1 MRITLHQLRLLLAVA
16 REGGITRAA
25 QQLHLAQPT
34 LSAQLRQ
41 LSDQVGLP
49 LYEIIGRQLH
59 LTAAGE
65 ALVGSA
71 TRLERELESLDEL
84 LGELRG
90 DSGGRLRLAVVST
103 AETFI
108 PRLLGDFRRA
118 RPAIQVSLAVLNRQ
132 AVVERL
138 ANNQDDLYIMSK
150 PPHETALV
158 KHRFL
163 RNPLVVIAP
172 ADHALA
178 RRPQVEVA
186 ELAAEEFV
194 LREAGSGTRQAA
206 ESFFAERGL
215 LLQPRLE
222 LGSNEAV
229 KQAVAGGL
237 GISVLSAHA
246 LGHQGEGL
254 AVLAVADTPIPTF
267 WKVVY
272 PAGKRL
278 TPLAQA
284 FLAFLDSRAAQVET
298 AAEARLELARAQSRE

>member
-1 MRITLHQLRLLLAVA
+1 MRITLHQLRLLLTVS

-25 QQLHLAQPT
+25 QRLHLAQPT

-41 LSDQVGLP
+41 LTDQVGLP
-49 LYEIIGRQLH
+49 LYEMIGRQLH
-59 LTAAGE
+59 LTPAGE
-65 ALVGSA
+65 ALVASA
-71 TRLERELESLDEL
+71 ARLERELDDLDEL
-84 LGELRG
+84 LAELRG
-90 DSGGRLRLAVVST
+90 DTGGRLRLAVVST

-132 AVVERL
+132 AVVQRL
-138 ANNQDDLYIMSK
+138 ADNQDDLYIMSK
-150 PPHETALV
+150 PPEEPAVV

-172 ADHALA
+172 ADHPLA
-178 RRPQVEVA
+178 RRREISAA
-186 ELAAEEFV
+186 ELAGEEFV

-206 ESFFAERGL
+206 EAFFAAQGIT
-215 LLQPRLE
+215 LQPRLE

-246 LGHQGEGL
+246 LGNQAEGV
-254 AVLAVADTPIPTF
+254 AVLALEGTPIPTY

-284 FLAFLDSRAAQVET
+284 FLAFLEGRAAQIEQ
-298 AAEARLELARAQSRE
+298 AAEARLQLARAWALE